1 MKAAADCRSDG
12 SSSPRRADK
21 LHRAQ
26 RLDLRRRSAFLTHL
40 DRRLN
45 RQSVQVARSLQIQI
59 QIQIFISSTVQY
71 NTETRGS
78 RPAQHPPRTM
88 TPPRGRTR
96 RGSCMQGGAR
106 RLTAPPTRV
115 SPQPRKHLH
124 THAHVQKRR
133 RLHYH
138 RQRASPGWGSTTRRR
153 GPRGDGN
160 GASQARGRA
169 RQAVTR
175 LRRAMT
181 SSKAGRSARS
191 AHPDT
196 FYTD

>member
-1 MKAAADCRSDG
+1 MSI
-12 SSSPRRADK
+12 SPLLFRKRA
-21 LHRAQ
+21 LLAMEPPRHPY
-26 RLDLRRRSAFLTHL
+26 L
-40 DRRLN
+40 
-45 RQSVQVARSLQIQI
+45 SVHQALGHPWPTI

-88 TPPRGRTR
+88 TPPRADKAGLMHA
-96 RGSCMQGGAR
+96 GGGAR

-169 RQAVTR
+169 RQAVIR
-175 LRRAMT
+175 LRRTMT